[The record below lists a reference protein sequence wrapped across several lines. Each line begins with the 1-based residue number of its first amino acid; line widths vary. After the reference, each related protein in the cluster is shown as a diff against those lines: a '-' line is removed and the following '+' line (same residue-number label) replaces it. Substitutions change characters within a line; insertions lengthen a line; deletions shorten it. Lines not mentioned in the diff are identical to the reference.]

1 MSQPIKVVVN
11 ENDDYKKSVKHRYE
25 LADLIS
31 DACDELDDIIIS
43 EELDIEVD
51 DIYDTIHEIADSN
64 IPIYYYDIGRY
75 AGNNSWLMTEI
86 PELSPEGNA
95 HDQIQANIY
104 QAIVEGLHEHIS
116 EITQTEK
123 EEAEKW
129 KINNI

>member
-11 ENDDYKKSVKHRYE
+11 KNDDYKKSVKHRYE

-31 DACDELDDIIIS
+31 DACDELDDMIIS
-43 EELDIEVD
+43 EDIALNHD
-51 DIYDTIHEIADSN
+51 DMYDRIHEIADNN

-86 PELSPEGNA
+86 PELNPEGNA

-104 QAIVEGLHEHIS
+104 EAIVEGLNEHLS
-116 EITQTEK
+116 DITQTEK
-123 EEAEKW
+123 AEVEK
-129 KINNI
+129 

>member
-1 MSQPIKVVVN
+1 MSK
-11 ENDDYKKSVKHRYE
+11 ERYE

-31 DACDELDDIIIS
+31 NACDELDDIIIS

-86 PELSPEGNA
+86 PELNPEGNA

-104 QAIVEGLHEHIS
+104 EAIVEGLNEHLS
-116 EITQTEK
+116 DITQTEK
-123 EEAEKW
+123 EEVEK
-129 KINNI
+129 

>member
-11 ENDDYKKSVKHRYE
+11 KNDDYKKSVKHRYE

-31 DACDELDDIIIS
+31 DACDELDDMIIS

-51 DIYDTIHEIADSN
+51 DIHDTIHEIADSN

-75 AGNNSWLMTEI
+75 ASNNSWLMTEI
-86 PELSPEGNA
+86 PELNPEGNA

-104 QAIVEGLHEHIS
+104 LAIVEGLHEHIS

-123 EEAEKW
+123 EEEK
-129 KINNI
+129 K

>member
-1 MSQPIKVVVN
+1 MKPIKVVVN

-25 LADLIS
+25 LADLITN
-31 DACDELDDIIIS
+31 ACDELDDIIIS

-51 DIYDTIHEIADSN
+51 DISDTIHEIADNN

-75 AGNNSWLMTEI
+75 AGNNSWLMTET
-86 PELSPEGNA
+86 PELNPEGNA

-104 QAIVEGLHEHIS
+104 LAIVEGLHEHIS

-129 KINNI
+129 KMYNI